1 MIDREEL
8 EELLSY
14 FEDKEMLKDNE
25 KITKLL
31 IKQGIKLRAHRW
43 RELEAS

>member
-31 IKQGIKLRAHRW
+31 IKQGIKLREYRW

>member
-8 EELLSY
+8 DELLSY
-14 FEDKEMLKDNE
+14 FEDKELLKDNE
-25 KITKLL
+25 RMTKLL
-31 IKQGIKLRAHRW
+31 IKQGIKLREYRW

>member
-14 FEDKEMLKDNE
+14 FEDKELLKENE

-31 IKQGIKLRAHRW
+31 IKQGIKLREYRW